1 VAGVQDVEW
10 TGEGFPINRMHRDC
24 RTAERSRV
32 QFRARSWGG
41 TNDPVTRS
49 RLAIQIA
56 RRVIEF
62 LEVGSALLSRAARSS
77 FVDPS
82 KAMEDVESTDLA
94 WKVGRGHI
102 TARDLVLVSLAQVSK
117 GSWQPLLRLLV

>member
-1 VAGVQDVEW
+1 MSIRAS
-10 TGEGFPINRMHRDC
+10 RS
-24 RTAERSRV
+24 AERSLPRV

-49 RLAIQIA
+49 RLATQIA

-62 LEVGSALLSRAARSS
+62 LEVSFALSSRATRSL
-77 FVDPS
+77 FVTPS

-102 TARDLVLVSLAQVSK
+102 AAKDLVLVSLAQVSK

>member
-1 VAGVQDVEW
+1 MWNGQVR
-10 TGEGFPINRMHRDC
+10 GFPLAIC
-24 RTAERSRV
+24 AGIAEPLNDPRV

-56 RRVIEF
+56 RRVTEF
-62 LEVGSALLSRAARSS
+62 LEVSSALLSRPAR
-77 FVDPS
+77 FVDPL